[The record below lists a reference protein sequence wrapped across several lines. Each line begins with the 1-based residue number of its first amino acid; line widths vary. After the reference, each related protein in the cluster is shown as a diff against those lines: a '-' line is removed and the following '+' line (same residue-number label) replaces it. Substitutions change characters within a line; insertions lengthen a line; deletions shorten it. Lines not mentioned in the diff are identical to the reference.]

1 MIHNY
6 CNKLLYLYINAIL
19 KDIKMNKNYFE
30 IARKNMVT
38 NQILPVGVKNKT
50 LIESFDNIKRELF
63 ITSGKDD
70 LIYSDSDIKFT
81 NKRNFTRS
89 FILAKMFEHC
99 NFSKDDKI
107 LIIGCLTGY
116 SVAILS
122 NLVGYVFAVEND
134 KKIVEIANKTLSEL
148 NLLNCSVH
156 YKNRLNHG
164 NSKNAPYD
172 KIFIEGSVTN
182 IPMSIVNQLKENGLI
197 YTVIK
202 STDDPIGF
210 FVKGLKVKNGLSYT
224 KIFNTKINDLS
235 DFINESEDYVENN

>member
-1 MIHNY
+1 
-6 CNKLLYLYINAIL
+6 
-19 KDIKMNKNYFE
+19 MNKNYFE

-38 NQILPVGVKNKT
+38 NQILPVGVKNKI
-50 LIESFDNIKRELF
+50 LIESFDSIKRELF

-70 LIYSDSDIKFT
+70 LIYSDSDVKFT
-81 NKRNFTRS
+81 NERNFIRS
-89 FILAKMFEHC
+89 FLLAKMFEQC
-99 NFSKDDKI
+99 NFTKDDKI

-134 KKIVEIANKTLSEL
+134 KKIVELANKTLYEL

-156 YKNRLNHG
+156 YKSKLNHG

-172 KIFIEGSVTN
+172 KIFIEGSVSN
-182 IPMSIVNQLKENGLI
+182 IPMGIVNQLKENGKI

-202 STDDPIGF
+202 NIDESIGF
-210 FVKGLKVKNGLSYT
+210 FVRGLRVKNGLSFT
-224 KIFNTKINDLS
+224 KIFNTNINSLD
-235 DFINESEDYVENN
+235 DFINESDDYADQN

>member
-1 MIHNY
+1 
-6 CNKLLYLYINAIL
+6 
-19 KDIKMNKNYFE
+19 MNKNYFE

-50 LIESFDNIKRELF
+50 LIESFDSIKRELF
-63 ITSGKDD
+63 ITSGNDD
-70 LIYSDSDIKFT
+70 LIYSDSDVKFT
-81 NKRNFTRS
+81 NERNFIRS
-89 FILAKMFEHC
+89 FLLAKMFEQC
-99 NFSKDDKI
+99 NFTKDDKI

-134 KKIVEIANKTLSEL
+134 KKIVELANKTLYEL

-156 YKNRLNHG
+156 YKSKLNHG

-172 KIFIEGSVTN
+172 KIFIEGSVSN
-182 IPMSIVNQLKENGLI
+182 IPMGIVNQLKENGKI

-202 STDDPIGF
+202 NIDESIGF
-210 FVKGLKVKNGLSYT
+210 FVRGLRVKNGLSFT
-224 KIFNTKINDLS
+224 KIFNTNINSLG
-235 DFINESEDYVENN
+235 DFINESDDYADQY